1 MRSDTNSETHS
12 SASSSTT
19 SGTTPAAVAP
29 EGGRPLTAGIAI
41 LASVVAAV
49 SLTTGGIMAVA
60 GALGHTFSP
69 WKSALPVS
77 PGLIG
82 AAMAGVAPGLFA
94 ISRARVW
101 EEVRTLV
108 LPLLIVLAGTFTVT
122 LLNAGQLQAAAG
134 GSAVLVLFSLGW
146 VAILG
151 ALALS
156 ALLAVGF
163 QYAKPAAPITTPGV
177 PLPNWSKPLVAVLGS
192 SWLGIGTG
200 LLLRPDFWDAFV
212 PWTVNRPDA
221 QGLGIWAVAL
231 GTGVLGSLAEDDLTR
246 LRPALRALPGVALAL
261 TVVLAARAGSVAWTS
276 GPGLSLV
283 ALVLGLGASGLTGSV
298 LARRTRQRQ
307 RRPS

>member
-1 MRSDTNSETHS
+1 MPSETDPPR
-12 SASSSTT
+12 T
-19 SGTTPAAVAP
+19 
-29 EGGRPLTAGIAI
+29 GGRPLTAGLAV

-60 GALGHTFSP
+60 GLLGYAFSP
-69 WKSALPVS
+69 WKSALPLS

-94 ISRARVW
+94 ISKARVW
-101 EEVRTLV
+101 EEVRTLA
-108 LPLLIVLAGTFTVT
+108 LPLLVVLAGTFTVT
-122 LLNAGQLQAAAG
+122 LLNAGKLQAAEG

-163 QYAKPAAPITTPGV
+163 QLAKPGTPLTTVGTPLTGAGV
-177 PLPNWSKPLVAVLGS
+177 RLPAWSKPLLAVLGS

-221 QGLGIWAVAL
+221 QGLGVWAVAL
-231 GTGVLGSLAEDDLTR
+231 GVGVLGSLAEDDLTR
-246 LRPALRALPGVALAL
+246 LRPALLALPGVALAL
-261 TVVLAARAGSVAWTS
+261 TVVLAARAGSVDWTS
-276 GPGLSLV
+276 GPGLALV
-283 ALVLGLGASGLTGSV
+283 ALVLGLAASGLTGGMLV
-298 LARRTRQRQ
+298 RREAAKSGAGEEP
-307 RRPS
+307 RPA